1 MGGWVGVLWLGC
13 VGRGAA
19 CELSSS
25 SPLLA
30 CTVCTPRTRHT
41 SCLLASQLPL
51 PPFPTCWQAL
61 DEVLP
66 AVKAEL
72 AELGGFWVLRPDSG
86 APCWWRQWG
95 VAGGASLLCPP
106 QPCKCS
112 TATGA
117 SIDAAAVLHRPA
129 PIACCA
135 PNLLPCAVCR
145 CCLLLLCALQETP
158 RMRCWQGWSLPRL
171 PLGQTSMRRVSRC
184 RAGWASSRCA
194 GQAASCQPGGGAIP
208 PHVF

>member
-1 MGGWVGVLWLGC
+1 MIQHFGSGVFATVMDSYDYQRVGTWVGGWVGVLWLGC

-72 AELGGFWVLRPDSG
+72 AQLGGFWVLRPDSG

-106 QPCKCS
+106 QPCKMFNRNW
-112 TATGA
+112 GF
-117 SIDAAAVLHRPA
+117 
-129 PIACCA
+129 
-135 PNLLPCAVCR
+135 N
-145 CCLLLLCALQETP
+145 
-158 RMRCWQGWSLPRL
+158 
-171 PLGQTSMRRVSRC
+171 
-184 RAGWASSRCA
+184 
-194 GQAASCQPGGGAIP
+194 
-208 PHVF
+208 